1 MISLIIIIITI
12 TLFLSIITLCNC
24 SSFIQVQGTHTRNI
38 LVQSLLAKTR
48 YLFNPFCFKG
58 SKIRIIVEGI
68 EDGRGLKVAK
78 KLMVPIKSDSVSF
91 EFADDA
97 SKFFRPGLPYTVKV
111 NCLLQFG
118 YY

>member
-1 MISLIIIIITI
+1 M
-12 TLFLSIITLCNC
+12 
-24 SSFIQVQGTHTRNI
+24 
-38 LVQSLLAKTR
+38 
-48 YLFNPFCFKG
+48 
-58 SKIRIIVEGI
+58 VEGI
-68 EDGRGLKVAK
+68 EEGRGLKVAK